1 MRVPYISQR
10 LTSFSDAPLYVNS
23 PDRRSENYLTSDLIQ
38 RDGRSIQ
45 SIAID
50 ISMPMPMQGSKWKC
64 QACKLEVKGDQKGY
78 LRGEADLVNETE
90 LVNFFGKVIG
100 RREEN
105 REFSRA
111 SEKSSDPL
119 RNYLSV

>member
-1 MRVPYISQR
+1 M
-10 LTSFSDAPLYVNS
+10 
-23 PDRRSENYLTSDLIQ
+23 
-38 RDGRSIQ
+38 
-45 SIAID
+45 
-50 ISMPMPMQGSKWKC
+50 
-64 QACKLEVKGDQKGY
+64 KGDQKGY

>member
-1 MRVPYISQR
+1 MKEDQDH
-10 LTSFSDAPLYVNS
+10 LTECA
-23 PDRRSENYLTSDLIQ
+23 
-38 RDGRSIQ
+38 
-45 SIAID
+45 
-50 ISMPMPMQGSKWKC
+50 
-64 QACKLEVKGDQKGY
+64 GY
-78 LRGEADLVNETE
+78 KDLRGEADLVNETE